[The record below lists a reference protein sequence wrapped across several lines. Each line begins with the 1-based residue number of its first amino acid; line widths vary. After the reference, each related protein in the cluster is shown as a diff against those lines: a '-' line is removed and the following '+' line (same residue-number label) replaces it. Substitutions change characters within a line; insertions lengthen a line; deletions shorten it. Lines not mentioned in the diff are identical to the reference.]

1 MLSTTNYAQNYAGII
16 GLGLIANI
24 HRVFPITDPII
35 SSLSRSLANTTMCLQ
50 EDCNAGKV
58 KCM

>member
-24 HRVFPITDPII
+24 HRVFPLTDSII
-35 SSLSRSLANTTMCLQ
+35 SSLGRSLAYIQ
-50 EDCNAGKV
+50 EDKNVGKV